1 MGAKF
6 LPCGDRV
13 LISVKDQERILEGV
27 LLPDSSKEDMQ
38 AGMVMAVGSSQ
49 ELHEGDMV
57 FFGPWAGKSIQ
68 IEGIP
73 FRVMREGEIDGRV
86 IYA

>member
-1 MGAKF
+1 MAVKF
-6 LPCGDRV
+6 MPCGDRI
-13 LISVKDQERILEGV
+13 LISVRDQERILEGV

-38 AGMVMAVGSSQ
+38 AGVVMAVGSSQ

>member
-1 MGAKF
+1 MAAKF
-6 LPCGDRV
+6 MPCGDRI
-13 LISVKDQERILEGV
+13 LISVRDQERILEGV

-38 AGMVMAVGSSQ
+38 AGVVMAVGSSQ